1 MPSVDK
7 NLLKRLTILY
17 VEDDESVRNEL
28 VSLLSNFFQNVFSA
42 KDGKEGLELYEQRK
56 DDIDVIIADINMP
69 NLSGIEMVKKIRE
82 TDKDISILFATA
94 YSDNEFLSE
103 AIKLKVFEYITKPID
118 IRKLMTVLNEL
129 ALMKYQDFLIAQQ
142 TKELKK
148 YKDIMYNN
156 NIVIRTDSDFKIK
169 HVNELFCEITGFDKD
184 ELVGKDIDTIRHP
197 ETDKKIYEKIKKVVP
212 VDKKFE
218 DRIKN
223 LKKDGTYYISNT
235 SVVAVLNDAG
245 EFIGSLMIQKDETQ
259 EAIKR
264 REVQSHLIKDKGEIF
279 IKGKEASAELQH
291 EINKLIYEIENLK
304 KEVKAAKADKDQYIY
319 TVEKYRVENKKLKQE
334 YKRLRNEAD
343 SIEEKHSLVKK
354 VNKENADM
362 KIENKML
369 HTKLEDIESE
379 HEKECKQIKV
389 NFEIEIDDL
398 EEELSALREKVE
410 NVENAEAVSQKLSY
424 WKEKAKAEAKK
435 VDRLEKELLNI
446 APKDV
451 LVRIFGSS

>member
-69 NLSGIEMVKKIRE
+69 NLSGIEMVKIRE

-212 VDKKFE
+212 VDKQFE
-218 DRIKN
+218 DRIKI
-223 LKKDGTYYISNT
+223 LKKMEHT
-235 SVVAVLNDAG
+235 
-245 EFIGSLMIQKDETQ
+245 
-259 EAIKR
+259 
-264 REVQSHLIKDKGEIF
+264 IF
-279 IKGKEASAELQH
+279 
-291 EINKLIYEIENLK
+291 
-304 KEVKAAKADKDQYIY
+304 
-319 TVEKYRVENKKLKQE
+319 
-334 YKRLRNEAD
+334 
-343 SIEEKHSLVKK
+343 
-354 VNKENADM
+354 
-362 KIENKML
+362 
-369 HTKLEDIESE
+369 
-379 HEKECKQIKV
+379 QI
-389 NFEIEIDDL
+389 
-398 EEELSALREKVE
+398 
-410 NVENAEAVSQKLSY
+410 
-424 WKEKAKAEAKK
+424 
-435 VDRLEKELLNI
+435 LL
-446 APKDV
+446 
-451 LVRIFGSS
+451 L

>member
-1 MPSVDK
+1 MPAVDK
-7 NLLKRLTILY
+7 NLLKRLSVLY

-42 KDGKEGLELYEQRK
+42 KDGQEGLEVYKKRK
-56 DDIDVIIADINMP
+56 NDIDVIIADINMP
-69 NLSGIEMVKKIRE
+69 NLTGIEMVKKIRE

-118 IRKLMTVLNEL
+118 IRKLMSVLNEL
-129 ALMKYQDFLIAQQ
+129 ALTKYQDFLITQQ

-169 HVNELFCEITGFDKD
+169 QVNELFSDITGFDKD
-184 ELVGKDIDTIRHP
+184 ELIGKDIDVTRHP
-197 ETDKKIYEKIKKVVP
+197 ETDKRIYENIKKVVP

-235 SVVAVLNDAG
+235 TVVAVLSDTG

-291 EINKLIYEIENLK
+291 EINRLLYEIENLK
-304 KEVKAAKADKDQYIY
+304 KEVKTAKADKDKFVY
-319 TVEKYRVENKKLKQE
+319 TVEKYRVENKKISQE
-334 YKRLRNEAD
+334 YKKLKKETD
-343 SIEEKHSLVKK
+343 SIEEKHNLVKK
-354 VNKENADM
+354 VNKENADL

-369 HTKLEDIESE
+369 TKKIENIESE

-389 NFEIEIDDL
+389 NFEVEIDDL
-398 EEELSALREKVE
+398 EQELSELKEKLE
-410 NVENAEAVSQKLSY
+410 NVENAESISQKLSY

>member
-1 MPSVDK
+1 
-7 NLLKRLTILY
+7 
-17 VEDDESVRNEL
+17 
-28 VSLLSNFFQNVFSA
+28 
-42 KDGKEGLELYEQRK
+42 
-56 DDIDVIIADINMP
+56 
-69 NLSGIEMVKKIRE
+69 
-82 TDKDISILFATA
+82 
-94 YSDNEFLSE
+94 
-103 AIKLKVFEYITKPID
+103 
-118 IRKLMTVLNEL
+118 
-129 ALMKYQDFLIAQQ
+129 
-142 TKELKK
+142 
-148 YKDIMYNN
+148 
-156 NIVIRTDSDFKIK
+156 
-169 HVNELFCEITGFDKD
+169 
-184 ELVGKDIDTIRHP
+184 
-197 ETDKKIYEKIKKVVP
+197 
-212 VDKKFE
+212 
-218 DRIKN
+218 
-223 LKKDGTYYISNT
+223 
-235 SVVAVLNDAG
+235 
-245 EFIGSLMIQKDETQ
+245 MIQKDETQ
-259 EAIKR
+259 EAMKR

-362 KIENKML
+362 KIENRML
-369 HTKLEDIESE
+369 HTKLENIESE

>member
-1 MPSVDK
+1 MQTVDK
-7 NLLKRLTILY
+7 NLLKRLTVLY

-28 VSLLSNFFQNVFSA
+28 VSLLSKFFQNVFSA
-42 KDGKEGLELYEQRK
+42 KDGKEGLEIYQKRK

-69 NLSGIEMVKKIRE
+69 NLSGIDMVKKIRE
-82 TDKDISILFATA
+82 TDKDVSIIFATA

-118 IRKLMTVLNEL
+118 IRKLMSVLNEL
-129 ALMKYQDFLIAQQ
+129 ALTKYQEFLIAQQ

-156 NIVIRTDSDFKIK
+156 NIVIRTDKDFKIK
-169 HVNELFCEITGFDKD
+169 HVNELFCDITGFDKD
-184 ELVGKDIDTIRHP
+184 ELIGKDIDITRHP

-235 SVVAVLNDAG
+235 TVVAVLSDTG

-291 EINKLIYEIENLK
+291 EINRLLYEIENLK
-304 KEVKAAKADKDQYIY
+304 KELKTAKSDKDKYVY
-319 TVEKYRVENKKLKQE
+319 TVEKYRVENKKINQE
-334 YKRLRNEAD
+334 YKRLKKETD
-343 SIEEKHSLVKK
+343 TIEEKHNLVKK
-354 VNKENADM
+354 VNKENADL
-362 KIENKML
+362 KIENRML
-369 HTKLEDIESE
+369 NRKIENIESE

-389 NFEIEIDDL
+389 NFEVEIDDL
-398 EEELSALREKVE
+398 EQELSELKEKLQ
-410 NVENAEAVSQKLSY
+410 NVENAEAISQKLSY